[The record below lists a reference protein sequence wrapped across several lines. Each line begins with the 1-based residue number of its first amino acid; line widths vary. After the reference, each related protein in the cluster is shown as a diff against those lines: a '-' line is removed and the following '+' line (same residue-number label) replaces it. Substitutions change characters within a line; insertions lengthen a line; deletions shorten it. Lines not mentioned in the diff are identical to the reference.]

1 MDLIAS
7 ALSNS
12 GDMPNSLRAYPNH
25 VNSITPSMHFLRFNF
40 IPWYRHSSN
49 TLSSS
54 FSISWCVVAAAIKS
68 ST

>member
-1 MDLIAS
+1 MTFIAS

-12 GDMPNSLRAYPNH
+12 GDMPNSFSEYPNH
-25 VNSITPSMHFLRFNF
+25 VSSRTPRMHFFRFNF

-54 FSISWCVVAAAIKS
+54 LSISSWVVAAAIRS